1 MVVLCVWYSQRGG
14 GLVFLLGS
22 SKFFGQLA
30 DGPATAAD
38 IGRTSRPKVLLSSC
52 TTRRIESHCRH
63 FVAPRAKYETRRAH
77 LTIFRNMTILREF
90 SFTDYDI
97 FCAQIYFEANV
108 LSFGMLQTR
117 KKSFIEVDIKVGV
130 LKCRKLTN
138 VANFSSL
145 QQWQTGDSHSTLTL
159 DGGQC
164 GVSEAS
170 SIAESVI
177 LRDIY
182 RYFIYRVLAWPNCQ
196 ATSDFQISNSSE
208 KLRSFWIQIFKAF
221 FSKSLFRGRAFDLNF
236 CITTKEMLIQV

>member
-1 MVVLCVWYSQRGG
+1 MYVVVLCVWYSQRGG

-170 SIAESVI
+170 SIAESASEIFTDI
-177 LRDIY
+177 L
-182 RYFIYRVLAWPNCQ
+182 FIEHGSKCLKLPN
-196 ATSDFQISNSSE
+196 SLPIS
-208 KLRSFWIQIFKAF
+208 LWHLLGFK
-221 FSKSLFRGRAFDLNF
+221 
-236 CITTKEMLIQV
+236 IV

>member
-1 MVVLCVWYSQRGG
+1 MVQSERGRPG
-14 GLVFLLGS
+14 FS
-22 SKFFGQLA
+22 SRQYSKFFGQLA
-30 DGPATAAD
+30 DGPATAAG
-38 IGRTSRPKVLLSSC
+38 IGRTPRPKVLLSSC
-52 TTRRIESHCRH
+52 TRRIESHCRH

-90 SFTDYDI
+90 SLTACDI

-170 SIAESVI
+170 TMQCGVSPSSEIPI
-177 LRDIY
+177 LFRADIY
-182 RYFIYRVLAWPNCQ
+182 R
-196 ATSDFQISNSSE
+196 
-208 KLRSFWIQIFKAF
+208 
-221 FSKSLFRGRAFDLNF
+221 
-236 CITTKEMLIQV
+236 LIQKSFFQQCCHIEFNNEFCDNEFNKQ